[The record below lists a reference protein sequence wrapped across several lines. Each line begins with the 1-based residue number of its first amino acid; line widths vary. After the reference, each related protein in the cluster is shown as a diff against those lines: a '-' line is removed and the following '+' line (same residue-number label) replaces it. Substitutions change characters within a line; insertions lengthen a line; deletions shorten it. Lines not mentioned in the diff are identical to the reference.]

1 MDFGR
6 HEYCGDITETEL
18 EGFTVP
24 IYTPTLILLE
34 KIRAICQQMED
45 YLISIGKESDFAR
58 PRPRDFYDI
67 YTILTHPSMVQIDF
81 SDPELLKHLRE
92 CFRAKRVPLAMISK
106 ISETRNFHKQDE
118 NKLRDSILNKREF
131 KGFDFYFD
139 YVVSVLTENNL
150 TGLTEVA

>member
-1 MDFGR
+1 
-6 HEYCGDITETEL
+6 
-18 EGFTVP
+18 
-24 IYTPTLILLE
+24 
-34 KIRAICQQMED
+34 
-45 YLISIGKESDFAR
+45 
-58 PRPRDFYDI
+58 
-67 YTILTHPSMVQIDF
+67 
-81 SDPELLKHLRE
+81 
-92 CFRAKRVPLAMISK
+92 MISK